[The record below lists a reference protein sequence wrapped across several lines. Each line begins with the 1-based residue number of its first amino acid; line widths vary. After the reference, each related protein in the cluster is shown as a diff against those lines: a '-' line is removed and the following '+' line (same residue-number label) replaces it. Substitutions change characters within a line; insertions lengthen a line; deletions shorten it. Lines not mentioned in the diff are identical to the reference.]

1 MAAIPPHNGAMIEQI
16 RAFWKWLAEP
26 VAVIVLMFC
35 ATTAIAQ
42 PFYVPSGSMEPT
54 LRIGDAMIASKYAYG
69 YSSASLPVMLGSQNS
84 SRLLGRLPKQG
95 DVVIFRHPHDPKTVL
110 VKRVIGLPGDRIRM
124 DRGHLVIN
132 GRILPLVETG
142 MGDVQEQDG
151 GKTPIRAFRETLP
164 NGVSHP
170 VYKRHWDGLVD
181 DLPEIT
187 VPEGQL
193 FMMGDNRDNSLDSR
207 VTAEDGGV
215 GLVPVANL
223 IGRAEFVLGS
233 YDFLNMRGP
242 ASWPALL
249 RLSRFFHKIT

>member
-1 MAAIPPHNGAMIEQI
+1 MAAIPAHNGWMTEQI

-26 VAVIVLMFC
+26 LAVMVLMFC

-54 LRIGDAMIASKYAYG
+54 LRIGDAMIASKFAYG
-69 YSSASLPVMLGSQNS
+69 YSAASLPVMLGSQDGP
-84 SRLLGRLPKQG
+84 RLLGRLPKQG
-95 DVVIFRHPHDPKTVL
+95 EVVIFRHPHDPRTVL

-132 GRILPLVETG
+132 GRLLPLVETG
-142 MGDVQEQDG
+142 MGEVEDRDG

-181 DLPEIT
+181 DTAEIT

-193 FMMGDNRDNSLDSR
+193 FVMGDNRDNSLDSR
-207 VTAEDGGV
+207 VAADDGGV
-215 GLVPVANL
+215 GLVPMANL

-242 ASWPALL
+242 ASWPMLFRL
-249 RLSRFFHKIT
+249 RRFFQKIT

>member
-1 MAAIPPHNGAMIEQI
+1 MAAIPAHNGTMTQQI

-26 VAVIVLMFC
+26 LAVIVLMFC

-42 PFYVPSGSMEPT
+42 PFYIPSGSMEPT

-69 YSSASLPVMLGSQNS
+69 YSTASLPVMLGPQNG
-84 SRLLGRLPKQG
+84 SRLLGRLPSRG

-124 DRGHLVIN
+124 EGGHLVIN
-132 GRILPLVETG
+132 GRTLPLTETG
-142 MGDVQEQDG
+142 MGEVQDQDG
-151 GKTPIRAFRETLP
+151 GKTAIHAFRETLP

-181 DLPEIT
+181 DTAEIT
-187 VPEGQL
+187 VPQGHL

-207 VTAEDGGV
+207 VAVEDGGV

-223 IGRAEFVLGS
+223 IGRAEFVVGS

-242 ASWPALL
+242 ASWLSL
-249 RLSRFFHKIT
+249 FRLSRFFQKIA

>member
-1 MAAIPPHNGAMIEQI
+1 MTEQI

-69 YSSASLPVMLGSQNS
+69 YGGASLPAMLGAPNTP
-84 SRLLGRLPKQG
+84 RLLGRLPKQG
-95 DVVIFRHPHDPKTVL
+95 DVVIFRHPHDTKTVL
-110 VKRVIGLPGDRIRM
+110 VKRVVGLPGDRIRM

-132 GRILPLVETG
+132 GRTLPLAETG
-142 MGDVQEQDG
+142 MGDVQDQDG
-151 GKTPIRAFRETLP
+151 SRNPIRAFRETLP

-207 VTAEDGGV
+207 VAADDGGV

-233 YDFLNMRGP
+233 YDFLNMRGV
-242 ASWPALL
+242 ASWPTLF
-249 RLSRFFHKIT
+249 RLPRFFHKIT

>member
-1 MAAIPPHNGAMIEQI
+1 MAAIPAHNGTMTQQI

-26 VAVIVLMFC
+26 LAVIVLMFC

-42 PFYVPSGSMEPT
+42 PFYIPSGSMEPT

-69 YSSASLPVMLGSQNS
+69 YSTASLPVMLGPQTGA
-84 SRLLGRLPKQG
+84 RLLGRLPSRG

-124 DRGHLVIN
+124 DEGHLVIN
-132 GRILPLVETG
+132 GRTLPLTETG
-142 MGDVQEQDG
+142 TGEVQDQDG
-151 GKTPIRAFRETLP
+151 GKTAIHAFRETLP

-181 DLPEIT
+181 DTAEIT
-187 VPEGQL
+187 VPQGHL

-207 VTAEDGGV
+207 VAVEDGGV

-223 IGRAEFVLGS
+223 IGRAEFVVGS

-242 ASWPALL
+242 ASWLGL
-249 RLSRFFHKIT
+249 FRLSRFFQKIA